1 MQRHEWLYEI
11 RFANATLTAR
21 NLRDYAR
28 IAVFAYWYKQTRP
41 DRLPPITCRALRLA
55 PPLRRLG

>member
-1 MQRHEWLYEI
+1 MQRQEWLYEI
-11 RFANATLTAR
+11 RFAEATLIAR

-41 DRLPPITCRALRLA
+41 DRQPINCRAFRLA
-55 PPLRRLG
+55 QSLARPA